1 MPLYTKVS
9 SGMLKIEF
17 LQIDLYSQVF
27 SDQVR
32 T

>member
-9 SGMLKIEF
+9 SGMLNTEF